1 MKCYHIKLE
10 ENSTNTTYLMNL
22 KLIEL
27 LHLFNG
33 LITQSDLNNMVIKIT
48 DERAEKAE
56 IFKIEG

>member
-1 MKCYHIKLE
+1 MKYYHIKLE

-27 LHLFNG
+27 LHLIND
-33 LITQSDLNNMVIKIT
+33 LVTQPDLNNMVIKIT